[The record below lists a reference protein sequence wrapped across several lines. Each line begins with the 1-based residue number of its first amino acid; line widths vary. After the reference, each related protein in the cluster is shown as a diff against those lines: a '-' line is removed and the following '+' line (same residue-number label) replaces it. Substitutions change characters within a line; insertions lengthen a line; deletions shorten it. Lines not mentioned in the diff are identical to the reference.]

1 MPKALPGD
9 VIILGGRQ
17 VKMASA
23 VQQNVENWKAK
34 LDKVLHEKNGFTDL
48 LEKVEQKTGVRR
60 LYLAIGNVN

>member
-1 MPKALPGD
+1 
-9 VIILGGRQ
+9 
-17 VKMASA
+17 MASA
-23 VQQNVENWKAK
+23 VQQNMENWKAK

>member
-1 MPKALPGD
+1 MEYG
-9 VIILGGRQ
+9 I

-23 VQQNVENWKAK
+23 VQQNVETWKAK

>member
-9 VIILGGRQ
+9 VIILGG
-17 VKMASA
+17 KMASA
-23 VQQNVENWKAK
+23 VQQNVETWKAK